1 MTATLRVER
10 LHTRAPATQAV
21 TARLAAEA
29 LVGQVDP
36 ALPGLP
42 PQSVLLLRRL
52 SLALPAGALVHWSDL
67 HLRLDF
73 AARAEA
79 RLVDA
84 ARRARWPARE
94 ARLADAEAVLFADE
108 AELLACLARDA
119 AAGRLQ
125 HWWWRLWLG
134 RSHPQWQV
142 AFMERPQAALAAR
155 RTLQAWGLAGWVEAR
170 LPARLPAARHVPAA
184 AGFAGA
190 DVVTPPP
197 DLPGAARGS
206 AGTGAATRADRSTG
220 GSTAADVAPVAG
232 RTPPARMAAGA
243 SEGRSMRGACV
254 ADDAAVTVGTTAPD
268 GAVAAPPRAPDAP
281 PRPAIARTAAAVAP
295 PDTAAVLPPTASDS
309 PRTAGAVDA
318 PHHGPAAAP
327 RVSVPE
333 TTARAPEMRRTTAAA
348 TQRQAAALAGW
359 ALPAPERAVAAAGA
373 HETGRDGAPGPLRP
387 ALPPAD
393 ATLHAPGTAEAATP
407 KPLATAYG
415 GVFFLVNSLIARG
428 WLADFTQSAERGL
441 RVPPWQLLATV
452 ALVLAGPAL
461 RRDPLWR
468 WLRQLDSP
476 APAPRVPP
484 PRSWLR
490 HPRRDGRA
498 RARPGVAVQ
507 RLARS
512 LREPLARALGLPADQ
527 ALPLLLLQ
535 PARVWA
541 TDGELVVVFAL
552 QRHPV
557 QVRLAGLDRDPGWLP
572 SAARSLR
579 FVFE

>member
-1 MTATLRVER
+1 MTAPLRVER

-52 SLALPAGALVHWSDL
+52 SLALPAGALAHWSDV
-67 HLRLDF
+67 HLRLNF

-84 ARRARWPARE
+84 ARRARWPARD
-94 ARLADAEAVLFADE
+94 ATLADAEAVLFADE

-170 LPARLPAARHVPAA
+170 LPARLPAARQVPAT
-184 AGFAGA
+184 AGFASA
-190 DVVTPPP
+190 DVDTPPP
-197 DLPGAARGS
+197 AVPGAAGGA
-206 AGTGAATRADRSTG
+206 AGTGAATRADRSAG
-220 GSTAADVAPVAG
+220 GTPAADVADVAG
-232 RTPPARMAAGA
+232 RTPPARVAAGA

-254 ADDAAVTVGTTAPD
+254 ADDAAVTGGTAAPD
-268 GAVAAPPRAPDAP
+268 DAVAAPPRAPDAP

-295 PDTAAVLPPTASDS
+295 PDTAAALPPAASDA

-327 RVSVPE
+327 RVSIPE
-333 TTARAPEMRRTTAAA
+333 TMARVPDARRRAAA
-348 TQRQAAALAGW
+348 MQRQAAALAGW
-359 ALPAPERAVAAAGA
+359 APPAPERAVAAAGA
-373 HETGRDGAPGPLRP
+373 HETGHDGAPSPLRP
-387 ALPPAD
+387 ALPPAG
-393 ATLHAPGTAEAATP
+393 ATLHAPGAAEAATP
-407 KPLATAYG
+407 QPLATAYG

-452 ALVLAGPAL
+452 ALVLAGAAL
-461 RRDPLWR
+461 RCDPLWR

-490 HPRRDGRA
+490 RPRRHGRRA

-527 ALPLLLLQ
+527 ALPLLLQQ